1 MNDLIYG
8 GNEYK
13 EEIIKLFP
21 KAKIQDASDEIHE
34 DRISIDVN
42 MGEEEYFR
50 NITLNGFHEMS
61 IGSMLID
68 KKKVKKWMKK
78 WKKDYP
84 QYFK

>member
-13 EEIIKLFP
+13 KDIIKLFP

-34 DRISIDVN
+34 DRISIDVELP
-42 MGEEEYFR
+42 EEEYFR
-50 NITLNGFHEMS
+50 KIILNGFHGMS
-61 IGSMLID
+61 LGSMLID
-68 KKKVKKWMKK
+68 GKKVKKWMRK